1 MTTTFKTNSGK
12 EYDLKLDFLLA
23 KKLDKWDFS
32 ACSENRFSLLKPAA
46 CNFGEIYN
54 DYALLGAIAF
64 AVIFEKEKLRR
75 PEKEFSVEEQTA
87 LETEFTRDLSG
98 ETLEAVRSAV
108 WGMLKDFFPTLASGF
123 ERVERAV
130 EIAAEEDEKTQKQ
143 FEQMIRDANAQRM
156 QEMQTRLM
164 AGV

>member
-1 MTTTFKTNSGK
+1 MKTTFKTCSGR

-32 ACSENRFSLLKPAA
+32 ACSENRFCLLRPAT

-64 AVIFEKEKLRR
+64 AVIFEKEKQSH
-75 PEKEFSVEEQTA
+75 PEKEYSVEDQAAMETA
-87 LETEFTRDLSG
+87 FTRDLG
-98 ETLEAVRSAV
+98 GDALEAMRSAV

-130 EIAAEEDEKTQKQ
+130 EIAAEEDAKSQNL
-143 FEQMIRDANAQRM
+143 FEQMIRDANTERM
-156 QEMQTRLM
+156 KEMKKQLT
-164 AGV
+164 AGM